1 MSPRIIK
8 DGSKKELHIFSR
20 HVVFRTK
27 SHSLTLKVLNE
38 FEAARVGGG
47 IGKIT
52 GFAGVVL
59 GLDFCE
65 ARIFIEGSMQA
76 LLEACSIMTNHDDVI
91 FFKFQGPKN
100 ALGHHFY
107 DDFEINTSLA
117 FGGAAPGAASACAPP
132 H

>member
-8 DGSKKELHIFSR
+8 DGSKKDLRIFSR
-20 HVVFRTK
+20 TVVFRTK
-27 SHSLTLKVLNE
+27 SHTLTLKVLNE

-76 LLEACSIMTNHDDVI
+76 LLEAHSIITNHDDVI
-91 FFKFQGPKN
+91 FFNFHGPKN
-100 ALGHHFY
+100 PLGHHFY
-107 DDFEINTSLA
+107 DDFIINTSLA
-117 FGGAAPGAASACAPP
+117 FGGAAPHHAEMAPP